1 NLTLDQLTE
10 TQRDNLAG
18 HFIQR
23 RRADVKLWLG
33 NETPFPQ
40 RQSDEEPYK
49 LSKEYK
55 ELFEE
60 VYNFARGL
68 VKTTT
73 VDMTYA
79 QRRGRYWSALALI
92 RCVMSSPAAAISTL
106 NRSLNRESGEM
117 RESGVGSRE
126 SGEMR
131 ESENNN
137 YELFSSYVYDPTDL
151 EQAVD
156 AAPSVIIEQ
165 GLQSYKDV
173 DKRKLRSFIQAAE
186 KL

>member
-1 NLTLDQLTE
+1 MDQLTE
-10 TQRDNLAG
+10 TERDNLAG

-106 NRSLNRESGEM
+106 NRSLNRESGVGSRESGVGSRESGEM

-131 ESENNN
+131 ESGVGSRETGSMRKQRV
-137 YELFSSYVYDPTDL
+137 ERKRTRLKGSKIQKSSML
-151 EQAVD
+151 SSA
-156 AAPSVIIEQ
+156 
-165 GLQSYKDV
+165 
-173 DKRKLRSFIQAAE
+173 
-186 KL
+186 